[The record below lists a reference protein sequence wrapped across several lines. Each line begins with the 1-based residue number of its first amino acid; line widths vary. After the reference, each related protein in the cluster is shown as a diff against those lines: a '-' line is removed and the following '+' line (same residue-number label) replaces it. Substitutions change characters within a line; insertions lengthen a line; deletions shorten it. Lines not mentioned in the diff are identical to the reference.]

1 MLADRLS
8 DRLSDGRAAT
18 RKARGIMDVKVF
30 LFLAVA
36 TTLETF
42 GDALVRVGI
51 ERSAWMVRG
60 ALFAAGALLLFGY
73 GLFLNLAPV
82 EFNRVVGVYI
92 ATLFMSWQ
100 IVNLIV
106 FRTIPDLPILLGGA
120 LIIAG
125 GFIVTFWRDSSV

>member
-1 MLADRLS
+1 ME
-8 DRLSDGRAAT
+8 
-18 RKARGIMDVKVF
+18 IKVF
-30 LFLAVA
+30 LFLFVA

-42 GDALVRVGI
+42 GDAFVRIGI
-51 ERSAWMVRG
+51 GQTAWVVRG

-106 FRTIPDLPILLGGA
+106 FRTMPDIPILLGGA
-120 LIIAG
+120 LIVAG
-125 GFIVTFWRDSSV
+125 GFIVTFWR

>member
-1 MLADRLS
+1 VFAVCRG

-18 RKARGIMDVKVF
+18 RLACAVMDVKVF
-30 LFLAVA
+30 LFLFVA

-42 GDALVRVGI
+42 GDAIVRMGI
-51 ERSAWMVRG
+51 GQRAWPSRG
-60 ALFAAGALLLFGY
+60 TLFAAGALLLFGY

-82 EFNRVVGVYI
+82 EFNRVVGLYI
-92 ATLFMSWQ
+92 ATLFMVWQ

-106 FRTIPDLPILLGGA
+106 FQTVPDLPILLGGA

-125 GFIVTFWRDSSV
+125 GFIVTFWR